1 MGGQDP
7 PPLSTALTTR
17 VAMATTR
24 VVIPTT
30 RVVITNARVVMTT
43 IHIVMTTAR
52 IIMTS
57 RLPVLR
63 PAMVFIN
70 ILAFKL
76 HSYTCTLNMHPD

>member
-1 MGGQDP
+1 MFNKIFSFI
-7 PPLSTALTTR
+7 LILI
-17 VAMATTR
+17 TTR
-24 VVIPTT
+24 VVMTT
-30 RVVITNARVVMTT
+30 ARDVITNTRVVMTT